1 MLSLYQGI
9 DVIIHIDKYLINFL
23 ASYGIWTYLIVS
35 MIILCETG
43 LIITPFLPGDSLL
56 FTLGTIAAQP
66 GKPLNIIILF
76 FLLTIASA
84 LGNQLNYL
92 LGSIFSSKRNAC
104 KKSFFINQ
112 QHLSRAHV
120 FYERHGGK
128 TIILARFMPIIRTF
142 VPFVAGM
149 SYMQLTKF
157 TNYNVLSAILWSG
170 SLLGM
175 GYFLGSLPVV
185 KEHFNLV
192 IYGIMFLSILPSL
205 IALIYKRKRIL
216 C

>member
-23 ASYGIWTYLIVS
+23 ASYGIWTYFIVG

-66 GKPLNIIILF
+66 EKPLNIIILF
-76 FLLTIASA
+76 ILLTVASA
-84 LGNQLNYL
+84 VGNQLNYL
-92 LGSIFSSKRNAC
+92 LGALIGPHKITR
-104 KKSFFINQ
+104 KKSFLINQ
-112 QHLSRAHV
+112 KHLSQAHS

-128 TIILARFMPIIRTF
+128 TIILARFMPIVRTF
-142 VPFVAGM
+142 VPFIAGM

-157 TNYNVLSAILWSG
+157 TNYNLISAVLWSG
-170 SLLGM
+170 SLLSM
-175 GYFLGSLPVV
+175 GY
-185 KEHFNLV
+185 
-192 IYGIMFLSILPSL
+192 
-205 IALIYKRKRIL
+205 
-216 C
+216 